1 MKKFLI
7 CLCFFLSGLF
17 LVQCSL
23 ISAPDPPSSEEATQP
38 DRKLY
43 FSVVTGGVIET
54 AKEAIQEGANLDCF
68 SGNIKSYHNGYDY
81 KNPIRI
87 ALIYG
92 GGDVPALLLE
102 AGANSNYVDSDGLTV
117 LMDVASQG
125 NYELIKKALECGGDI
140 SLTDPNG
147 YTALDHVVTANVR
160 EQEFWKICDLFFE
173 YGASFSEKSLDA
185 LLESNLYGYQKFA
198 RAAKIKDFLKLEEM
212 TLEENS
218 ELKKAILGGVPNISQ
233 IEDELE
239 KIDAVHYTASCG
251 NLNTLKEALKQLPD
265 IESYEYDESVV
276 ASAASSG
283 NMENLKY
290 LVEQGY
296 SINMENVDWQT
307 PLSTALYFGQC
318 EAAQFLLEKGANPG
332 TRILEAPKLCWG
344 DVTSVGDQQALEF
357 LINNFELDY
366 YAKRAAMG
374 GAASNNQTEILKYLI
389 SIGIDV
395 NMEIPQELKEIG
407 TITIAY
413 STPIIECAQSRKGTT
428 ECAKI
433 LFENGAKPIG
443 EIDDPL
449 RAAALS
455 GNYEVA
461 KLLIEYGAQV
471 ASTEVSFNTPLA
483 DAISEGNLE
492 FVKLLVENGA
502 NLETPEGDSSLLMFS
517 IYFTHSVNIAT
528 YLVECGI
535 DINYANEEGNTALIT
550 AVHQDTPDIAAMLIK
565 HGADYTMKNAD
576 GETALDLALKHGNP
590 YMIDALKQSIIE
602 MGGDPEQAITKKSA
616 VEKFSESIEDLLD
629 YVLPKEKN

>member
-1 MKKFLI
+1 M
-7 CLCFFLSGLF
+7 
-17 LVQCSL
+17 
-23 ISAPDPPSSEEATQP
+23 
-38 DRKLY
+38 
-43 FSVVTGGVIET
+43 
-54 AKEAIQEGANLDCF
+54 
-68 SGNIKSYHNGYDY
+68 
-81 KNPIRI
+81 
-87 ALIYG
+87 
-92 GGDVPALLLE
+92 
-102 AGANSNYVDSDGLTV
+102 
-117 LMDVASQG
+117 
-125 NYELIKKALECGGDI
+125 
-140 SLTDPNG
+140 
-147 YTALDHVVTANVR
+147 
-160 EQEFWKICDLFFE
+160 
-173 YGASFSEKSLDA
+173 
-185 LLESNLYGYQKFA
+185 
-198 RAAKIKDFLKLEEM
+198 
-212 TLEENS
+212 
-218 ELKKAILGGVPNISQ
+218 
-233 IEDELE
+233 
-239 KIDAVHYTASCG
+239 
-251 NLNTLKEALKQLPD
+251 KQLSD

-344 DVTSVGDQQALEF
+344 DVTSVGDRQALEF

-374 GAASNNQTEILKYLI
+374 AAASNNQTEILKYLI

-395 NMEIPQELKEIG
+395 NVEIPQELKSG
-407 TITIAY
+407 TISAAY
-413 STPIIECAQSRKGTT
+413 ARPIVECAASSKNTT
-428 ECAKI
+428 ECAEI
-433 LFENGAKPIG
+433 LFENGAQPID
-443 EIDDPL
+443 EFYNPL
-449 RAAALS
+449 RRAALS

-461 KLLIEYGAQV
+461 KLLIEHGAQV

-590 YMIDALKQSIIE
+590 YMIDALKQSITE

-629 YVLPKEKN
+629 YVLPKEEN